1 MEDKGYKRDDQ
12 KDSER
17 SRNNSENDSSKE
29 RDKKNPDDKKV
40 DKERHMAFTDHLEE
54 LRQRLFKIIGTVVVL
69 GFVSYFF
76 AENILAVLTRPLPEG
91 QVLQYLRPTGGFLI
105 YIKVS
110 FFSSLLLS
118 MPVIIYQFWQF
129 VAPGLFPK
137 EKKYVLPVILF
148 TIICF
153 AIGATFSYLV
163 VIPLGLQFLQAFQ
176 TEFMVPNWTIDEF
189 ISFVTM
195 LMLVFG
201 LVFEL
206 PLVALFLGRIG
217 IINSK
222 MMSKYRRHALFGA
235 IVFGAI
241 LTPPDFITQLA
252 LAIPL
257 WILYEISII
266 LVRFL
271 GSKPSEDDI

>member
-1 MEDKGYKRDDQ
+1 MGDKGYKRDDQ
-12 KDSER
+12 KDSES

-40 DKERHMAFTDHLEE
+40 DKEKHMAFTDHLEE
-54 LRQRLFKIIGTVVVL
+54 LRKRLFKIIGTVVVL

-91 QVLQYLRPTGGFLI
+91 AVLQYLRPTGGFLI

-137 EKKYVLPVILF
+137 EKKYVLPVIFF
-148 TIICF
+148 TVFCF

-266 LVRFL
+266 IVKFL

>member
-1 MEDKGYKRDDQ
+1 MGDKGYKRDDQ
-12 KDSER
+12 KDSES

-54 LRQRLFKIIGTVVVL
+54 LRRRLFKIIGTVVVL